1 MSQISTIN
9 DFSRLN
15 HYNLI
20 KMKLILY
27 LYCWQGG
34 KDSRISHDFM
44 IFVKFSIETRDLLL
58 DKTLG
63 HFLWSNL
70 WENPG
75 IYDISK
81 YKIPYVELVR
91 HIITLIASLFSVKQ
105 QNSIFSQSR
114 PGIARWARWVTNNSG
129 LGGKTWSGAALGQCT
144 FSYPETWKLPY
155 FPPLRQFW

>member
-1 MSQISTIN
+1 
-9 DFSRLN
+9 
-15 HYNLI
+15 
-20 KMKLILY
+20 
-27 LYCWQGG
+27 
-34 KDSRISHDFM
+34 M
-44 IFVKFSIETRDLLL
+44 IFVKFSIEILDLLL

-114 PGIARWARWVTNNSG
+114 PGIAEPGENGTATVQVSEAKRG
-129 LGGKTWSGAALGQCT
+129 LVCPSLPSTTLCYMGVRVRNFLDLG
-144 FSYPETWKLPY
+144 
-155 FPPLRQFW
+155 